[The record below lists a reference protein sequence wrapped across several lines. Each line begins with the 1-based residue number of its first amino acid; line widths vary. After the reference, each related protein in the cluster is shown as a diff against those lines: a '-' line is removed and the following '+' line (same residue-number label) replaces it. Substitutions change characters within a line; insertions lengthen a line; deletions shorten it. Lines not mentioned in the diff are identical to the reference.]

1 MAEPRDAKRT
11 KNSGLTPKGRFFDY
25 SLLIIIMFLIAFGLV
40 MLYSTSSYSAMQNY
54 GDAAYFL
61 KRQIISTIVGLVVFA
76 AAIMIN
82 YHFWYK
88 IKWLIYVVSLLSVVL
103 VLTPLGH
110 TVKGARRWLRFGPL
124 SLQPAEIVKVGLIIV
139 LAAFVSY
146 SGSKMRK
153 LKNNLI
159 YCLIAVIAAGVT
171 GIITNNLSTA
181 IIIMGIAYIMLLI
194 GNSKPWWLVC
204 ATIVGIIAVAV
215 FLIWFFGNVE
225 TASHFRFK
233 RLLAWR
239 EPEKYASGVGF
250 QTLQAL
256 YALGSGGFFGK
267 GLGQSMQKLGFI
279 PEAQNDMV
287 FSVICEELGLFGGIC
302 LIILFILMIWRFMV
316 IANNAPDLFGS
327 MLVVGVMAHISLQVV
342 LNIAV
347 VTNVIPNTGVTLP
360 FISYGG
366 SSVMFLLA
374 EMGIVLNVS
383 RQIQVP
389 VAATAR
395 SAVDIRRA
403 ENR

>member
-1 MAEPRDAKRT
+1 MAESKTD
-11 KNSGLTPKGRFFDY
+11 SGKGSAVTPKGKFFDY
-25 SLLIIIMFLIAFGLV
+25 SLLIIVMFLIAFGLV
-40 MLYSTSSYSAMQNY
+40 MLYSTSSYSAMQDY

-61 KRQIISTIVGLVVFA
+61 KKQLVSTAVGLVVFA
-76 AAIMIN
+76 AAIFIN

-88 IKWLIYVVSLLSVVL
+88 MKWLIYVVSLLSVVM
-103 VLTPLGH
+103 VLSPLGH
-110 TVKGARRWLRFGPL
+110 EVNGARRWLKFGPL
-124 SLQPAEIVKVGLIIV
+124 SLQPAEIVKIGLIIV

-146 SGSKMRK
+146 SGVKMKK
-153 LKNNLI
+153 LKNNII
-159 YCLIAVIAAGVT
+159 YCLIAVFAAGIT
-171 GIITNNLSTA
+171 GFITNNMSTA

-194 GNSKPWWLVC
+194 GNSKPWWLIIGTVML
-204 ATIVGIIAVAV
+204 IVAVGV

-225 TASHFRFK
+225 SAGNFRFK

-267 GLGQSMQKLGFI
+267 GLGQSIQKLGFI

-302 LIILFILMIWRFMV
+302 LIILFILLIWRFMV

-327 MLVVGVMAHISLQVV
+327 MLVVGVMAHISLQVI

-374 EMGIVLNVS
+374 ELGIVLNVS

-389 VAATAR
+389 VTVSAR
-395 SAVDIRRA
+395 AGNGVRHAVHR
-403 ENR
+403 

>member
-366 SSVMFLLA
+366 SSVMFLLT

>member
-1 MAEPRDAKRT
+1 MAESKTD
-11 KNSGLTPKGRFFDY
+11 SGKGSAVTPKGKFFDY
-25 SLLIIIMFLIAFGLV
+25 SLLIIVMFLIAFGLV
-40 MLYSTSSYSAMQNY
+40 MLYSTSSYSAMQDY

-61 KRQIISTIVGLVVFA
+61 KKQLVSTAVGLVVFA
-76 AAIMIN
+76 AAIFIN

-88 IKWLIYVVSLLSVVL
+88 MKWLIYVVSLLSVVM
-103 VLTPLGH
+103 VLSPLGH
-110 TVKGARRWLRFGPL
+110 EVNGARRWLKFGPL
-124 SLQPAEIVKVGLIIV
+124 SLQPAEIVKIGLIIV

-146 SGSKMRK
+146 SGVKMKK
-153 LKNNLI
+153 LKNNII
-159 YCLIAVIAAGVT
+159 YCLIAVFAAGIT
-171 GIITNNLSTA
+171 GFITNNMSTA

-194 GNSKPWWLVC
+194 GNSKPWWLIIGTVML
-204 ATIVGIIAVAV
+204 IVAVGV

-225 TASHFRFK
+225 SAGNFRFK

-267 GLGQSMQKLGFI
+267 GLGQSIQKLGFI

-302 LIILFILMIWRFMV
+302 LIILFILLIWRFMV

-327 MLVVGVMAHISLQVV
+327 MLVVGVMAHISLQVI

-374 EMGIVLNVS
+374 ELGIVLNVS

-389 VAATAR
+389 VTVSSRAGNGVR
-395 SAVDIRRA
+395 HAVHR
-403 ENR
+403 